1 MENTAESTLVEP
13 VETSSQANQERLLPQ
28 SFSWRHGFAIVFAV
42 GVTVGVIVFREEI
55 LRFRELAY
63 LGMFLIALLTSATV
77 ILPAPGLAFVFAF
90 GAQLNPLLVGLAA
103 GPGAA
108 LGEMTG
114 YMAGYG
120 ASAIVD
126 DSPLY
131 QRIARL
137 VGGRFGLAFIA
148 LLAFIPNPVFDMA
161 GMVAGTLR
169 IKWWQF
175 LIAVMFGKTTR
186 SILVA
191 HGGALGMKWIEQLFL

>member
-1 MENTAESTLVEP
+1 MAEP
-13 VETSSQANQERLLPQ
+13 VEATRDEATSPIDQ
-28 SFSWRHGFAIVFAV
+28 SFGLRHLLAIVFAV
-42 GVTVGVIVFREEI
+42 GITVGIFIFRDQVQ
-55 LRFRELAY
+55 RFREMAY
-63 LGMFLIALLTSATV
+63 LGVFLIMLLTSATV
-77 ILPAPGLAFVFAF
+77 VLPSPGIVFVFAM
-90 GAQLNPLLVGLAA
+90 GAHLNPLLVGLAG

-126 DSPLY
+126 DTPIY
-131 QRIARL
+131 ARIARW

-169 IKWWQF
+169 VKWWQF
-175 LIAVMFGKTTR
+175 LLAVMVGKTSR
-186 SILVA
+186 SILIA
-191 HGGALGMKWIEQLFL
+191 YGGAHSMKWVERVFL

>member
-1 MENTAESTLVEP
+1 VADIVEPARDEAESP
-13 VETSSQANQERLLPQ
+13 FQQ
-28 SFSWRHGFAIVFAV
+28 SFGVRHLLAIAFAV
-42 GVTVGVIVFREEI
+42 GITVGIFLFRDQVQ
-55 LRFRELAY
+55 RFRDLAY
-63 LGMFLIALLTSATV
+63 LGVFLIMLLTSATV
-77 ILPAPGLAFVFAF
+77 ILPAPGIVFVFAL
-90 GAQLNPLLVGLAA
+90 GAQLNPLLVGLAG

-120 ASAIVD
+120 ASAIAD
-126 DSPLY
+126 NLPIY
-131 QRIARL
+131 ERIARW

-175 LIAVMFGKTTR
+175 LLAVMVGKTSR
-186 SILVA
+186 SILIA
-191 HGGALGMKWIEQLFL
+191 YGGAYSMEWVERIFM

>member
-1 MENTAESTLVEP
+1 MADTVEPTRDQAESP
-13 VETSSQANQERLLPQ
+13 VEQ
-28 SFSWRHGFAIVFAV
+28 SFGLRHLLAIVFAV
-42 GVTVGVIVFREEI
+42 AITVGVLLFRDHVQ
-55 LRFRELAY
+55 RFRELAY
-63 LGMFLIALLTSATV
+63 LGVFLMMLLTSATV
-77 ILPAPGLAFVFAF
+77 ILPAPGIVFVFAL
-90 GAQLNPLLVGLAA
+90 GAHLNPLLVGLAG

-126 DSPLY
+126 NSPIY
-131 QRIARL
+131 ERIAHW

-175 LIAVMFGKTTR
+175 LLAVMVGKTSR

-191 HGGALGMKWIEQLFL
+191 YGGAYSMEWVERVFL

>member
-1 MENTAESTLVEP
+1 MADTVEATRD
-13 VETSSQANQERLLPQ
+13 EATSPIEQPFGLRHLL
-28 SFSWRHGFAIVFAV
+28 AIVFAV
-42 GVTVGVIVFREEI
+42 GITVGIYLFRDQVQ
-55 LRFRELAY
+55 RFEELAY
-63 LGMFLIALLTSATV
+63 LGVFLIMLATSATV
-77 ILPAPGLAFVFAF
+77 ILPAPGIVFVFAM
-90 GAQLNPLLVGLAA
+90 GAHLNPLLVGLAG

-114 YMAGYG
+114 YLAGYG

-126 DSPLY
+126 NTPIY
-131 QRIARL
+131 ERIARW

-175 LIAVMFGKTTR
+175 LLAVAVGKTSR
-186 SILVA
+186 SILIA
-191 HGGALGMKWIEQLFL
+191 YGGAHSMKWVERIFL